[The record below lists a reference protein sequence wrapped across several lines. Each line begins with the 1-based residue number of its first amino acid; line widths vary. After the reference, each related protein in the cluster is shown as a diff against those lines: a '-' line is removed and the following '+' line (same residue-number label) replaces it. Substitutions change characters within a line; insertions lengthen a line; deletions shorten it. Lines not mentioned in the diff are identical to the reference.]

1 MQGALLALQNKVAKP
16 TILVLIIL
24 TMVSPLAAF
33 AAPGDSMPELDEDFE
48 SSDGAEVDDEGS
60 LETYEPIPQDE
71 IDNINEQYQHE
82 IENCDGDQACTDRA
96 EQMRDASMQEA
107 QESADGQRGG
117 AYAPSTDQST
127 TVTEITETEAEI
139 RARLDRENMRP
150 EEIFAEDCYGYPYG
164 DSQDSS
170 DFALKIDCIL
180 KTSNQNLSFFT
191 NEASS
196 GGPAPIEKVVIK
208 IINTLIAIIGSV
220 SMLLIVIAGFMMITS
235 PGNENQRS
243 KATEIL
249 TSAII
254 SLVVAFSSYI
264 IVNAVVGLFF

>member
-1 MQGALLALQNKVAKP
+1 MIIALVPAV
-16 TILVLIIL
+16 T
-24 TMVSPLAAF
+24 F
-33 AAPGDSMPELDEDFE
+33 AGPGDSTPELDEDFE
-48 SSDGAEVDDEGS
+48 SSDSAEVDDEGS
-60 LETYEPIPQDE
+60 LEDDDFDESEHIPS
-71 IDNINEQYQHE
+71 
-82 IENCDGDQACTDRA
+82 G
-96 EQMRDASMQEA
+96 
-107 QESADGQRGG
+107 
-117 AYAPSTDQST
+117 P
-127 TVTEITETEAEI
+127 TE
-139 RARLDRENMRP
+139 
-150 EEIFAEDCYGYPYG
+150 EEIAAGEASTSELAGEDINPHIAGENDTPPVPETRNFADDCYGYPGG

-170 DFALKIDCIL
+170 DFALKVDCIL

-191 NEASS
+191 YSEGETTVED
-196 GGPAPIEKVVIK
+196 GGQAPIEKVVIK
-208 IINTLIAIIGSV
+208 IINTLIVVIGSV